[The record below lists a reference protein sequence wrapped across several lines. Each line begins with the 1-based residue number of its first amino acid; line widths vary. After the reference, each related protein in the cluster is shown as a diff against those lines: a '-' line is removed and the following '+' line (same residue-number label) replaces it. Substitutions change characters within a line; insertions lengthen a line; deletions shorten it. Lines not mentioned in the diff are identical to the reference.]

1 MEKNQIGKLSMN
13 KKKINKLAEEISF
26 RLLATRKHE
35 DFDWLVKKLYLLV
48 DSDYTKVVNEE
59 YYFKKYT
66 EEEWKYEL
74 DLNVEMA
81 KELLAYQRTPPSK
94 RVWEDLASDLLQLQK
109 KTNIPTSF
117 TFFEEW
123 VESQKVNGLPNGS
136 SGSFFTGLTD
146 IDGLLSAM
154 NFEEY
159 NKETGEDLYTDE
171 EYDKAQKYH
180 TDKIN
185 NEIPDWT
192 KY

>member
-1 MEKNQIGKLSMN
+1 MN

-26 RLLATRKHE
+26 RLLATKKHE
-35 DFDWLVKKLYLLV
+35 DFDWLVKKLYSLV
-48 DSDYTKVVNEE
+48 DSDYTKVVTNFTFFDEE

-94 RVWEDLASDLLQLQK
+94 RVWEDLVFDLLQLQK
-109 KTNIPTSF
+109 KTNIPTNF
-117 TFFEEW
+117 TFFKEW
-123 VESQKVNGLPNGS
+123 IESQKVNGLPNSS

-154 NFEEY
+154 NFDEEDD
-159 NKETGEDLYTDE
+159 NGEELYTSE
-171 EYDKAQKYH
+171 EYDEAVEYH
-180 TDKIN
+180 TNKIN
-185 NEIPDWT
+185 QLDWT